1 MKNLLLHH
9 KISDA
14 MLISDKKDRQKMRF
28 ILLMAVIAAV
38 YGLGMV
44 ANIIG
49 YFFLFIGLGI
59 AALVALIVIGAVLA
73 DGN

>member
-1 MKNLLLHH
+1 
-9 KISDA
+9 
-14 MLISDKKDRQKMRF
+14 MLISDKKDRQKMWF

-59 AALVALIVIGAVLA
+59 AALVALTVIGAVLA

>member
-1 MKNLLLHH
+1 
-9 KISDA
+9 
-14 MLISDKKDRQKMRF
+14 MLWF

-49 YFFLFIGLGI
+49 YFFLFIGLGV
-59 AALVALIVIGAVLA
+59 ASLVALIVIGAVLA
-73 DGN
+73 DRN

>member
-1 MKNLLLHH
+1 
-9 KISDA
+9 
-14 MLISDKKDRQKMRF
+14 MLISDKKDRQKMWF